1 MYGEPLNQGQNLIV
15 ADPKSKDSTT
25 FVDVKSETLRDI
37 VREVLGNVKAVS
49 VMEPKPSI
57 EQIIL
62 FHFLPELKSKLNQ
75 LTHGEQSTGTPSP
88 SLVAPSPADP
98 GACADCADPRKLQH
112 NARSH
117 PEGVEYLRLLID
129 HIDKTYAAKVERLA
143 SLLQRG
149 EITYDLLELLF
160 KPGCHVYTKCFGTG
174 KSRCVVF
181 DAAEETTRKDVTHL
195 KLECHYLDHDNHEF
209 GEVGI
214 ELGIVKFR
222 GRKPIR
228 TLEAFPLQYHPDSEQ
243 IARDLIERGRKFAQ
257 FIGRSSTAILQHCK
271 GTAFIMK
278 NGKPLALNIDSRVAI
293 DAALFR
299 EMMPNYR
306 RPRVSDCWEDL
317 SIIRGISL
325 KEEERREELEKFK
338 ANGKD
343 QHSITDDEC
352 LICCPT
358 VRCFSFTDKIFVEC
372 AVGDLADVQW
382 YPASFDRL
390 QIPNDTKEI
399 LLSVTTARLSGNND
413 VVFDDFIKGKGRGLN
428 VLFYGVPGVG
438 KTFTVEATAERFQ
451 APLYS
456 VSAGELIADHGDPLQ
471 LDMTLD
477 RIFKIAKRLNTVLL
491 VDEADV
497 FMEKRAS
504 YQGSHN
510 RLVTVFLRKL
520 EYYEGVLF
528 LTTNRVM
535 EFDEAVLSRIHLKIK
550 YPELTQN
557 ARRNIWESFLSEAQ
571 TLQGPATVDPSELE
585 HLASM
590 KLNGREIKNLSSIAQ
605 ALASVENTQVTFK
618 HLVKA
623 TKANDKFVEEFKNSG
638 RMQGM
643 YT

>member
-1 MYGEPLNQGQNLIV
+1 LHRWDKDTSKYKVVESIEPEVDDFSGYVFVVREHI
-15 ADPKSKDSTT
+15 DSKSKKSTT
-25 FVDVKSETLRDI
+25 YIDVKSEILRDI
-37 VREVLGNVKAVS
+37 LREVLENVKTVS
-49 VMEPKPSI
+49 VMEAKPSI
-57 EQIIL
+57 EQVVL
-62 FHFLPELKSKLNQ
+62 FHFLPELKS
-75 LTHGEQSTGTPSP
+75 HS
-88 SLVAPSPADP
+88 
-98 GACADCADPRKLQH
+98 
-112 NARSH
+112 
-117 PEGVEYLRLLID
+117 EGVEHLRLLVD
-129 HIDKTYAAKVERLA
+129 HIDEAYAAIVERLTP
-143 SLLQRG
+143 LLQRR

-160 KPGCHVYTKCFGTG
+160 KPGCHLYTKCLGTG
-174 KSRCVVF
+174 KSRCIVF

-195 KLECHYLDHDNHEF
+195 KLECHYLDHDDHEF

-222 GRKPIR
+222 GRKPIH
-228 TLEAFPLQYHPDSEQ
+228 TLEVFPLQYHPDCEGITQ
-243 IARDLIERGRKFAQ
+243 NLVERGRKLSQ
-257 FIGRSSTAILQHCK
+257 FIGRSSTSVLIQHCK
-271 GTAFIMK
+271 GMAFIMK
-278 NGKPLALNIDSRVAI
+278 DGKPLALNIDSRVAV

-306 RPRVSDCWEDL
+306 RPRVSDCWEDH
-317 SIIRGISL
+317 STIRTISFS
-325 KEEERREELEKFK
+325 EEERRAELEKFK

-343 QHSITDDEC
+343 PRAITEEEC

-382 YPASFDRL
+382 SPASFDRL

-399 LLSVTTARLSGNND
+399 LLSVTTARLSGNKD

-451 APLYS
+451 TPLYS
-456 VSAGELIADHGDPLQ
+456 VSAGDLIADHGDPLQ

-477 RIFKIAKRLNTVLL
+477 RIFKIAKRLNTILL

-557 ARRNIWESFLSEAQ
+557 ARRNIWESFLSEAR
-571 TLQGPATVDPSELE
+571 TLQGPSTVDPSEIE

-590 KLNGREIKNLSSIAQ
+590 KLNGREASHNTSSLRLP
-605 ALASVENTQVTFK
+605 LASVENTQVTFK

-623 TKANDKFVEEFKNSG
+623 TKANDKFVGEFKNSG